1 VNSAKFGQGLNL
13 PEWNAYYPREL
24 LNQMIMPPYTHKQFT
39 LLPLGTQPDESSLP
53 TDCLIFSR
61 HEESS
66 HPTNSSWTGPVLH
79 LPIQEPP
86 PKSKALLVVFDPS
99 EGNFYE
105 LLVGFLTQQRC
116 YEVNAQPVGTESAD
130 ETPAPTARGTTL
142 KETASRS
149 LPVSDF
155 LAPENAFLVK
165 INQLIE
171 RHLEDEELRSSLLA
185 KACFMCEMQL
195 HRKLKK
201 LAKLS
206 TANYIRKFRL
216 WKGRS
221 MLENPTLTITEVC
234 YKVGFKS
241 LEYFS
246 RSFKEEFG
254 VCPKYYRIQH

>member
-1 VNSAKFGQGLNL
+1 
-13 PEWNAYYPREL
+13 
-24 LNQMIMPPYTHKQFT
+24 MIMSAYTHKQFS
-39 LLPLGTQPDESSLP
+39 LLSLGTQPDGSSLP

-61 HEESS
+61 QEDASRPIY
-66 HPTNSSWTGPVLH
+66 PTRTEPLMH
-79 LPIQEPP
+79 LPIQETP

-99 EGNFYE
+99 ESNFYE
-105 LLVGFLTQQRC
+105 MLVGFLTQQCC
-116 YEVNAQPVGTESAD
+116 YEVTLHPKGTESAD
-130 ETPAPTARGTTL
+130 ETPAPTARGTTIR
-142 KETASRS
+142 ETVSSS
-149 LPVSDF
+149 LLASDF
-155 LAPENAFLVK
+155 LAPENAFLAN

-185 KACFMCEMQL
+185 KACFVCEMQL

-206 TANYIRKFRL
+206 PANYIRKYRL

-254 VCPKYYRIQH
+254 VCPKNYRIQH